1 MFFSSTCRCSITF
14 AEFLTL
20 TMISRHFIGR
30 PFYGGEVPVAVSVT
44 YAACATFFPLPATSW
59 LIPLA
64 SIFTSAAGWFRAVH
78 QATIRILSQFPSLPS
93 VPGRR
98 DLIGRAR
105 QLGGR
110 ENFLNDGIRP
120 TAWACPWLIGTR
132 RVLLQR
138 GLRAVLEFLQ
148 VATLVLS
155 WNYPSIGHGEQGK
168 DENGPGRDW

>member
-1 MFFSSTCRCSITF
+1 MLALCVRACYFVHR
-14 AEFLTL
+14 
-20 TMISRHFIGR
+20 
-30 PFYGGEVPVAVSVT
+30 PVAVSVT
-44 YAACATFFPLPATSW
+44 YAAFATEDPPPAFVVV
-59 LIPLA
+59 PVA
-64 SIFTSAAGWFRAVH
+64 SIRTLVRVQAGRFFFIDLQATAVH
-78 QATIRILSQFPSLPS
+78 RIRILSQFPSLPS
-93 VPGRR
+93 VPDRR
-98 DLIGRAR
+98 DLIGRGAR
-105 QLGGR
+105 QQGGR